1 MQKKEEAENP
11 LKSKR
16 NSNQIKKMNK
26 FHILSVIIMASFL
39 IFACHNKSSDKVKS
53 QDVKS
58 VPESQKSEVRIKAEL
73 PFEAYIKLK
82 IPEGAKSRVPEGV
95 WDPSAAI
102 FDPPI
107 HPLGTIDTLKLYN
120 KVIPLKI
127 KELKEGIISTN
138 DFGEIEIFLT
148 GISNGGAILEY
159 RAFPSDI
166 EKLKK
171 SYPVSK

>member
-1 MQKKEEAENP
+1 
-11 LKSKR
+11 
-16 NSNQIKKMNK
+16 MNK
-26 FHILSVIIMASFL
+26 SYILLVVIMASF
-39 IFACHNKSSDKVKS
+39 IVPACHNKSGDKGKS
-53 QDVKS
+53 QEIKS
-58 VPESQKSEVRIKAEL
+58 ITDPPKPEVRVKVEL
-73 PFEAYIKLK
+73 PFEAYINLK

-95 WDPSAAI
+95 WDPSAAN

-107 HPLGTIDTLKLYN
+107 HPLGTIDTLKLYG

-138 DFGEIEIFLT
+138 DFGEIEILLT
-148 GISNGGAILEY
+148 AISNGSAILEY